1 MDEIIKA
8 EATNYFSDKLEK
20 EGPVPLFQ
28 YLIDLG
34 ARFTR
39 TIGPPDEYMD
49 PIKKYHENPKK
60 EYYCFCLSGF
70 EYSFF
75 VSAEFSYLFLYGG
88 LDFDEKHKNE
98 LCAATLFDLT
108 EKLIAKYSF
117 KYGYFDLSGIDHVS
131 DKSIAATQLK
141 KIHWANFYGKP
152 YVEKYGK
159 EFLLGAPGWKKREL
173 ADGTIEYILT
183 ESLFTRPDPTL
194 EKEIKEYFAPKA
206 KVKLFRPSPGP
217 VGFDITVREVTE

>member
-1 MDEIIKA
+1 MDDISFVRSI
-8 EATNYFSDKLEK
+8 NYFSDNLK
-20 EGPVPLFQ
+20 EQGPVPLFQ

-49 PIKKYHENPKK
+49 PIK
-60 EYYCFCLSGF
+60 EYYEDPKRRHYSFYLEGF
-70 EYSFF
+70 EYRLA
-75 VSAEFSYLFLYGG
+75 VCVEFSYLFFYGD
-88 LDFDEKHKNE
+88 LDFKEKHKNGP
-98 LCAATLFDLT
+98 CVATLFDLA

-117 KYGYFDLSGIDHVS
+117 KYGYFDLSGDDDLS
-131 DKSIAATQLK
+131 EKAIAAIRLK
-141 KIHWANFYGKP
+141 RIYWANFYGKP

-183 ESLFTRPDPTL
+183 ESLFTRTDPSL
-194 EKEIKEYFAPKA
+194 EKEIKEYFASKA
-206 KVKLFRPSPGP
+206 KVKLFKPSPGP
-217 VGFDITVREVTE
+217 VGFDITVREVTK

>member
-1 MDEIIKA
+1 MDEITTV
-8 EATNYFSDKLEK
+8 EATNYFSTRLQEQ
-20 EGPVPLFQ
+20 GPVPLFQ

-49 PIKKYHENPKK
+49 PIK
-60 EYYCFCLSGF
+60 EYYEDPKRRHYRFYLEGF
-70 EYSFF
+70 EYSLA
-75 VSAEFSYLFLYGG
+75 VCGVFSYLFFYGDI
-88 LDFDEKHKNE
+88 DFEEKHKND
-98 LCAATLFDLT
+98 LSATSLFSLV
-108 EKLIAKYSF
+108 EKLIPKYSF
-117 KYGYFDLSGIDHVS
+117 KYGFFDISGDDYIS
-131 DKSIAATQLK
+131 EKAIAATRLK
-141 KIHWANFYGKP
+141 NVFWANFYGRP

-206 KVKLFRPSPGP
+206 KVKLFKPGPGP
-217 VGFDITVREVTE
+217 VGFDITVREVTK